1 MRVRVRVRVRIRVRI
16 RVSNLRLGG
25 LRVDRA
31 PTLPMPVRGCGLVTT
46 VSQLTSPRLT
56 LHLTLTLTERLGDE
70 RVGLRREGEERFHLL
85 RYGVVE

>member
-1 MRVRVRVRVRIRVRI
+1 
-16 RVSNLRLGG
+16 
-25 LRVDRA
+25 
-31 PTLPMPVRGCGLVTT
+31 MPVRGCGLVTT

-56 LHLTLTLTERLGDE
+56 LNLTLTLTLTERLGDE